1 MIVLTAGPAS
11 LARLMRRGEAS
22 KHLAPRQVDDHQD
35 QGDRA
40 QSGDQSGAALRR
52 QASEASILTGVCQ
65 GRKTPCFDE
74 VPTTAKP
81 PKM

>member
-35 QGDRA
+35 QGDQA
-40 QSGDQSGAALRR
+40 GAAFTR
-52 QASEASILTGVCQ
+52 QASEASILTGICHC
-65 GRKTPCFDE
+65 RKSPCFDE

-81 PKM
+81 PDM